1 MNIYLIPYTFG
12 RHLVMALALAAVGL
26 LAWWW
31 VQLLVIAGT
40 PLLYEQL
47 GMMWSQRADGVLYL
61 GSLVGAVSFASLL
74 AEGMLRRRLL
84 RWRVAWAALACGLAL
99 LGTWLGN
106 GLHAL
111 VLPLFTGEATDELL
125 ADSSL
130 VSLRFHVVSWLNAGV
145 WAGLGPFLARRM
157 HAAMARS
164 VSWAGRDQDPPPPAP
179 TWLEWSAMG
188 FAHVGGGLSAG
199 LFGGAIWHLAGHYPA
214 VAGDLYLGSA
224 AAAAAFGGLH
234 GLLCWPIPDDLYAG
248 WIRVLSAERFGLRI
262 PVPHTDGTGA
272 ERFVGHF
279 PQGLDLYLPADRGV
293 AELHVSFVVD
303 DDQRYTV
310 RGLSVQPTVV
320 RRALERVDLRYDPG
334 RPAPLETALK
344 MEDRIFLGEDQQT
357 VIEFL
362 MLPREEQ

>member
-12 RHLVMALALAAVGL
+12 RHLVMALALAAAGL

-31 VQLLVIAGT
+31 VQLLVIAAV
-40 PLLYEQL
+40 PWLYNTFSL
-47 GMMWSQRADGVLYL
+47 MWSQRADGVLYL
-61 GSLVGAVSFASLL
+61 GTLVGAVSFAGVL
-74 AEGMLRRRLL
+74 AEGLLRRRPL
-84 RWRVAWAALACGLAL
+84 RWRVAWAALSCALAL
-99 LGTWLGN
+99 VGTWLGN
-106 GLHAL
+106 GLIAL
-111 VLPLFTGEATDELL
+111 VIPLL
-125 ADSSL
+125 AGEGTAALVADPSL
-130 VSLRFHVVSWLNAGV
+130 VSLRFHVLSWLNAGL
-145 WAGLGPFLARRM
+145 WAGLGPFVARRL
-157 HAAMARS
+157 HAALSRA

-179 TWLEWSAMG
+179 TWPTWSAIA
-188 FAHVGGGLSAG
+188 FSHVGGGLVAG
-199 LFGGAIWHLAGHYPA
+199 LFGAAIWHMAGHYPA
-214 VAGDLYLGSA
+214 VSGDLYLGSA

-262 PVPHTDGTGA
+262 PVPHTDGSGA

-303 DDQRYTV
+303 GDQRYTV

-320 RRALERVDLRYDPG
+320 RRALERVDLRYDPA
-334 RPAPLETALK
+334 RPAPLETELR
-344 MEDRIFLGEDQQT
+344 MEDRIFLGEGEQT
-357 VIEFL
+357 VLEFL